1 MVSFTVIWMVVGVI
15 CILLELALPTNFV
28 LLCLGVGCLGGGV
41 VAFLGGPLWLQVGSA
56 LGVAVAALA
65 VSRRLL
71 HRQELQSREFGVMG
85 LIGQTGWVLETV
97 RGPLG
102 GLVKVEG
109 ETWRAVAAST
119 VEIAPGTMVRVTGVE
134 GNKLVVEPVVQA
146 S

>member
-119 VEIAPGTMVRVTGVE
+119 VEIAPGTMVRVTGVK